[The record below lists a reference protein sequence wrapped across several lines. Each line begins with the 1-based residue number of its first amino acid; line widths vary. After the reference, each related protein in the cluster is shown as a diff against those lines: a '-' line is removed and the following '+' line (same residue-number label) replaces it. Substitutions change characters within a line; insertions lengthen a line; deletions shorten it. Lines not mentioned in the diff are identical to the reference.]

1 MAEQNPV
8 VVSEE
13 ETPAAQNAAV
23 KTAPDSKTNDT
34 TEFVGFATA
43 SDPDAVDDEG
53 RQRIRIDPVT
63 LPARPKAGV
72 ENQQVDIVA
81 GIPPVR
87 FKSLEEV
94 APVQE
99 ALERAEKPGT
109 TYEDAIAA
117 LERGD
122 TIDFSTQ
129 EGTTTYSPRV
139 LPALKANPQLQRKF
153 RDDVAIDSALRGK
166 EVRAEPVIAGADPSA
181 TRVDVDFV
189 DSPVARDRLADYA
202 SNRLR
207 LNTELKK
214 YVNTG
219 NKSLDTAIRQY
230 FIDDFTTGEFTDALL
245 TRLAETGRAIP
256 TLPTYGTI
264 MANSA
269 LEAWEKSREK
279 GTPFSDEY
287 AMLSEERER
296 QGKAALEAI
305 DSVLDGP
312 TAAMAMN
319 NAIRA
324 RAKLE
329 LDEGRFTQEQYDNFV
344 FTTDVTGE
352 KIERDFITD
361 EAAYGLIE
369 FAFTELP
376 ELAKPAV
383 IITENLLGGGIFG
396 MRRAAAGTQY
406 LKQVNNLRK
415 QHNIPLTV
423 RTSAIPAWAKQNN
436 IKLKVDDNLLELGI
450 FTQSLRKQNA
460 QARTRRKELSQ
471 EMNSMRQKNSDA
483 PGTLKYKQLEAEY
496 DNLGRQTRRNF
507 LSGALNPYT
516 RKVLQDEVIIGMGA
530 YAGQRFLPGIYD
542 IERDTGEMLG
552 FFSSLLLQKPV
563 KFLAKKAG
571 GLAKG
576 FVHTVGIGN
585 PVPMFMRKLMQMD
598 MTVDDYERLVFE
610 PSMNRKMNMQERKG
624 MRRVFKEIEN
634 MPIEDRQQFMEA
646 MQFQM
651 DLRSDVIRGFP
662 EGSQQEVEKLFDLTF
677 AEITGLPPLIG
688 AVQQQ
693 TEGFTMKG
701 MRKMG
706 FSGTMDAVN
715 ALEDKASQAS
725 VAIQNFEN
733 YISTYANPQSKVQ
746 LTNLLETAK
755 AGLISVRSEIDRQYN
770 ALNLALDDVVDAG
783 LGDVDL
789 NLPESFMTDV
799 FQTKRRLDEKLSK
812 GTPGET
818 LGQEMLEAAGELA
831 EQRDLA
837 ETATEALERRFQQVK
852 GMRDNKDA
860 HRSSLSSALE
870 ALAETRYA
878 QLADEADAPYNSF
891 RLYMS
896 NRKDVPRVDISP
908 MVSEMLALASADE
921 KNITTFFGP
930 QATFFSGFMGRRSRE
945 MFSKMVRRS
954 LDDID
959 PNVLSEM
966 VAAIKEA
973 DDSLDAG
980 DIDALIQNDP
990 TQFGLLLHSFGKIN
1004 VFAHS
1009 TIEEAEE
1016 FRRAFRDYGH
1026 KTTNEAVSREFKNW
1040 ESMINK
1046 AMEDS
1051 DPEGYKKLAEAREIY
1066 RSKKDPLRPGSPLQK
1081 IKSAQVGEKVNL
1093 DSGPFA
1099 SMYKNNQDPTQ
1110 VFGQAGEA
1118 IKGAMKGGRDKPAQL
1133 HKLER
1138 AIGDL
1143 EQLFGEVGPDGKLS
1157 FNLDTEDGRKAF
1169 RRMQEVTDAI
1179 IFDAWAA
1186 DFLEKAPIAG
1196 QRLPASRLEFRASV
1210 LEQLQSPSVQKS
1222 LEVSVID
1229 GGVSQRYPITDLSRL
1244 VAEEQDILK
1253 LVADGQQY
1261 HEIGKEAARI
1271 LTRKIKEINQE
1282 VKLKQ
1287 AEEQKVLETLNVLVG
1302 LDTPRKFYDM
1312 YIAGAGDVDLLREQ
1326 FIQQMSKDP
1335 AMKGADLASLF
1346 DEAIYKQTYQAL
1358 LEVGEYKAGRLASAR
1373 AVELGR
1379 DADTKVIKQFGN
1391 TLGALSELTNPSVRG
1406 NLEKIMDPKQVQ
1418 NLENI
1423 LRYLANQEGLAV
1435 AGDAIAK
1442 GMSANEAISR
1452 AYNIARGMVSPQYIA
1467 SEVAVKL
1474 MQKNSADAFY
1484 LAIQSKEAAAIMDKM
1499 LRTPKMITPKELKTF
1514 NTLLIEFACTDVIR
1528 KGQEEAT
1535 EAFFTETGVNE
1546 EGATNEQTETNTSEQ

>member
-8 VVSEE
+8 LTSEK
-13 ETPAAQNAAV
+13 ETEMAKDAAV
-23 KTAPDSKTNDT
+23 KTAPDSETKDS

-43 SDPDAVDDEG
+43 SDPSAVDEEG
-53 RQRIRIDPVT
+53 RQKIRIDPVT
-63 LPARPKAGV
+63 LPPRPKAGI

-81 GIPPVR
+81 DIPPVR

-99 ALERAEKPGT
+99 ALKRAERPGT
-109 TYEDAIAA
+109 TYEEAIAS

-122 TIDFSTQ
+122 TINFSTQ
-129 EGTTTYSPRV
+129 QGTTTYSPKV
-139 LPALKANPQLQRKF
+139 LPALKANRQLQRKF
-153 RDDVAIDSALRGK
+153 RDDIAIDSALRGK
-166 EVRAEPVIAGADPSA
+166 EVRAEPIIAGADPSA
-181 TRVDVDFV
+181 TKVDVDFV
-189 DSPVARDRLADYA
+189 DSPVARDRLGDYA
-202 SNRLR
+202 LNRLR
-207 LNTELKK
+207 LNSELKK
-214 YVNTG
+214 YINTG

-230 FIDDFTTGEFTDALL
+230 FIDDFTTGEFTDVLM

-264 MANSA
+264 MAFSA
-269 LEAWEKSREK
+269 LEAWEKSSKK

-344 FTTDVTGE
+344 FTTDITGE
-352 KIERDFITD
+352 KIEREFITD

-383 IITENLLGGGIFG
+383 IIAENLLGGGIFG

-406 LKQVNNLRK
+406 LNQMNNLRK
-415 QHNIPLTV
+415 KHNIPLTV

-436 IKLKVDDNLLELGI
+436 VKLKVDDNLLELGT

-471 EMNSMRQKNSDA
+471 EMDSMRQNNPDA

-496 DNLGRQTRRNF
+496 DNLGRQTTRNF
-507 LSGALNPYT
+507 LSSALNPYT
-516 RKVLQDEVIIGMGA
+516 RKVMQDEVIIGMGA
-530 YAGQRFLPGIYD
+530 YFGQKYLPGIFD

-552 FFSSLLLQKPV
+552 FFGSLLAQKPI
-563 KFLAKKAG
+563 KFLGKKTG

-598 MTVDDYERLVFE
+598 MTVEDYERLVFE

-651 DLRSDVIRGFP
+651 DLRSDVIKGFP
-662 EGSQQEVEKLFDLTF
+662 EDSQQEVEKLFDLTF

-706 FSGTMDAVN
+706 FGGTMDAVN
-715 ALEDKASQAS
+715 ALDDKASQAS

-783 LGDVDL
+783 LGDVEL

-799 FQTKRRLDEKLSK
+799 FQTKRRLDEKLK
-812 GTPGET
+812 GKPGEK
-818 LGQEMLEAAGELA
+818 LGQEMLEKAGELA
-831 EQRDLA
+831 EQRDLSEIA
-837 ETATEALERRFQQVK
+837 NEALERRFEQVK

-860 HRSSLSSALE
+860 HRSTLSSALE

-878 QLADEADAPYNSF
+878 QLADEADAPYNNF

-990 TQFGLLLHSFGKIN
+990 TQFGLLLHKFGKIN

-1046 AMEDS
+1046 AMKES
-1051 DPEGYKKLAEAREIY
+1051 DPEGYKKLEEAREIY

-1099 SMYKNNQDPTQ
+1099 AMYKNNQDPRE

-1133 HKLER
+1133 HKLEK

-1143 EQLFGEVGPDGKLS
+1143 EQLFGEVGPDGKLA
-1157 FNLDTEDGRKAF
+1157 FNLDTEEGRKAF
-1169 RRMQEVTDAI
+1169 KRMQEVTDAI
-1179 IFDAWAA
+1179 VFDAWAA

-1196 QRLPASRLEFRASV
+1196 QRLPAHQLEFRANV

-1244 VAEEQDILK
+1244 VSEERDILK
-1253 LVADGQQY
+1253 LVADGQE
-1261 HEIGKEAARI
+1261 HHGKGKEAARI
-1271 LTRKIKEINQE
+1271 LKRKIKEIEGE

-1287 AEEQKVLETLNVLVG
+1287 AEEQKVLENLNVLVG
-1302 LDTPRKFYDM
+1302 LDTPRRFYDM

-1335 AMKGADLASLF
+1335 AMKGKDLAALF

-1373 AVELGR
+1373 AIELGR

-1391 TLGALSELTNPSVRG
+1391 TLGALSEVTNPTVRG
-1406 NLEKIMDPKQVQ
+1406 NLEKIMDPEQVQ

-1467 SEVAVKL
+1467 SEVAVKI

-1514 NTLLIEFACTDVIR
+1514 NTLLIEFACTDIIR

-1535 EAFFTETGVNE
+1535 EAFFTQAGINE
-1546 EGATNEQTETNTSEQ
+1546 DGAADEKTETNTSGQ